1 MDRLL
6 PSPCTLQLRTVD
18 CPASAWQSFPGL
30 RHYPDCGEESGV
42 PGIGEQNVTYPDTK
56 VERVEMSAGW

>member
-1 MDRLL
+1 MQDVDL
-6 PSPCTLQLRTVD
+6 PYNKYSPVD

-56 VERVEMSAGW
+56 VERVQMSVGW